1 MDHATHEVPDC
12 VPLSEGAA
20 DRLARIGRIVE
31 VLIRTG
37 SLPTVPPTRLTASV
51 DEAMDPAAAADGF
64 APAPAI
70 LTCPCYEAAREL
82 GVELQPGV
90 IVTDVLGAALQF
102 QYPLA
107 EDGTVM
113 LGMARLTL
121 DLIRATFASLK
132 EPPPIVLTLDEAAA
146 LMRIAPSTLK
156 RWVSIGRVR
165 KSVKSRKPIRF
176 WRDTFMQEAMADS

>member
-20 DRLARIGRIVE
+20 DRLARIGRLVE
-31 VLIRTG
+31 ILLRTG
-37 SLPTVPPTRLTASV
+37 SLPTVPPTSLTGPI
-51 DEAMDPAAAADGF
+51 DESMDGAADGDGF
-64 APAPAI
+64 LPVPLV

-82 GVELQPGV
+82 GIELHPGV
-90 IVTDVLGAALQF
+90 VVSDVLGAALHF
-102 QYPLA
+102 RYPRA
-107 EDGTVM
+107 EDGTVR

-176 WRDTFMQEAMADS
+176 WRDTFMQEAMADT

>member
-1 MDHATHEVPDC
+1 MDHAIHDVSDF

-20 DRLARIGRIVE
+20 ERFARIGRVVE
-31 VLIRTG
+31 VLFRTG
-37 SLPTVPPTRLTASV
+37 SLPTVPPTRLTPSV

-70 LTCPCYEAAREL
+70 LTSPCYEAAREL
-82 GVELQPGV
+82 GIDLEPGV
-90 IVTDVLGAALQF
+90 VVSDVLGAALQF
-102 QYPLA
+102 RYPRA
-107 EDGTVM
+107 EDGTVR

-176 WRDTFMQEAMADS
+176 WRDTFMQEAMADK

>member
-1 MDHATHEVPDC
+1 
-12 VPLSEGAA
+12 
-20 DRLARIGRIVE
+20 
-31 VLIRTG
+31 
-37 SLPTVPPTRLTASV
+37 
-51 DEAMDPAAAADGF
+51 
-64 APAPAI
+64 
-70 LTCPCYEAAREL
+70 
-82 GVELQPGV
+82 
-90 IVTDVLGAALQF
+90 
-102 QYPLA
+102 
-107 EDGTVM
+107 M

-176 WRDTFMQEAMADS
+176 WRDTFMQEAMADT

>member
-1 MDHATHEVPDC
+1 MDHVIHDDLDC

-20 DRLARIGRIVE
+20 DRLARIGRLVE
-31 VLIRTG
+31 ILFRTG
-37 SLPTVPPTRLTASV
+37 SLPTVPPTSLTGPV
-51 DEAMDPAAAADGF
+51 DESMDGPADGDGF
-64 APAPAI
+64 LPVPPV
-70 LTCPCYEAAREL
+70 LTCPCYEAARDL
-82 GVELQPGV
+82 GIELQPGV
-90 IVTDVLGAALQF
+90 VVTDVLGAALQF
-102 QYPLA
+102 RYPRT
-107 EDGTVM
+107 EDGTVR

-132 EPPPIVLTLDEAAA
+132 EPTPIVLTLDEAAA

-176 WRDTFMQEAMADS
+176 WRDTFMQEAMADT

>member
-1 MDHATHEVPDC
+1 MSSDPRTAIDDAS
-12 VPLSEGAA
+12 LSEGAV
-20 DRLARIGRIVE
+20 DRLARIGLLVE
-31 VLIRTG
+31 ALFKTG
-37 SLPTVPPTRLTASV
+37 ALPTSPPTRLIASV
-51 DEAMDPAAAADGF
+51 DEAMDPAAVADGF

-102 QYPLA
+102 QYPRA

-132 EPPPIVLTLDEAAA
+132 EPPPIVLTLEEAAA

>member
-1 MDHATHEVPDC
+1 MDHGIHVVSDF

-20 DRLARIGRIVE
+20 ERFARIGRVVE
-31 VLIRTG
+31 VLFRTG

-51 DEAMDPAAAADGF
+51 DEAMDPAAADGF

-70 LTCPCYEAAREL
+70 LTSACYEAAREL
-82 GVELQPGV
+82 GIELEPGV
-90 IVTDVLGAALQF
+90 VVSDVLGAALQF
-102 QYPLA
+102 RYPRA
-107 EDGTVM
+107 EDGTVR

-176 WRDTFMQEAMADS
+176 WRDTFMQEAMADT